1 MKTKIIILTAFGFLV
16 AAMTMSIVLAAQTDF
31 SGTWV
36 LDKSKSETPQLGQG
50 RLGRAGR
57 GAGQNLE
64 TAAISQKLVVN
75 QTADELILER
85 SFSASAGQ
93 GAGQRQTFRLDGAET
108 TNQAVGGRTE
118 LKTKASWKGDT
129 LQIRGTE
136 KMSSQ
141 RGEISLNFNEV
152 WSLSADGKVLT
163 IKTTR
168 TTARDVDITIKQVYN
183 KQ

>member
-1 MKTKIIILTAFGFLV
+1 MKTRVAILTALGLLV
-16 AAMTMSIVLAAQTDF
+16 MSVSLVLAAQTDF

-50 RLGRAGR
+50 RLGRAGQ
-57 GAGQNLE
+57 GAGQNRK
-64 TAAISQKLVVN
+64 AAAVSPRLVVT
-75 QTADELILER
+75 QTPDELTVER
-85 SFSASAGQ
+85 GFPASGDQ